1 MHVRESDVSR
11 LQAPARPRKCAPAR
25 PQMTSLKAQ
34 NVLSGRSEGC
44 SGARFRHA
52 ELAQVPHSQPRDALE
67 GKRRKPRK

>member
-1 MHVRESDVSR
+1 MHVRESYVLR
-11 LQAPARPRKCAPAR
+11 LPAPARPRKCAPAR

>member
-1 MHVRESDVSR
+1 MHARESYVLR
-11 LQAPARPRKCAPAR
+11 LPAPARPRKCAPAR

-44 SGARFRHA
+44 SGARFHHA

>member
-1 MHVRESDVSR
+1 MHVREGYVLR
-11 LQAPARPRKCAPAR
+11 LPAPARPRKCAPAR
-25 PQMTSLKAQ
+25 PQMKAQ

-44 SGARFRHA
+44 SGARLHHA